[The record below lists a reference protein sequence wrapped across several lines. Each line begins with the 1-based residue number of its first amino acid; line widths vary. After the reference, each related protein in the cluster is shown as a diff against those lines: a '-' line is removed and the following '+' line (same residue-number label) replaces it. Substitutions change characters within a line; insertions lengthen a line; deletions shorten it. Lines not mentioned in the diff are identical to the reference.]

1 MLRIFVTNLFR
12 VFFSH
17 IPLKYNLKIVLLP
30 TRPTAIPLVSYL
42 AFGSLFCYLP
52 VVWLPIWPLTFCLVT
67 TCCLVTYLALD
78 ILFGY
83 QPSIWLQKPC
93 HFVCL
98 PTRPLTFC
106 LVTYLIL
113 GTLFGYLPA
122 RLYFVW
128 LPN

>member
-1 MLRIFVTNLFR
+1 MKV
-12 VFFSH
+12 
-17 IPLKYNLKIVLLP
+17 VLLQ
-30 TRPTAIPLVSYL
+30 TRPTTNS
-42 AFGSLFCYLP
+42 
-52 VVWLPIWPLTFCLVT
+52 
-67 TCCLVTYLALD
+67 LVTYLALGSLFCYHPYLVTYMALD
-78 ILFGY
+78 IFFGY

-128 LPN
+128 LPT